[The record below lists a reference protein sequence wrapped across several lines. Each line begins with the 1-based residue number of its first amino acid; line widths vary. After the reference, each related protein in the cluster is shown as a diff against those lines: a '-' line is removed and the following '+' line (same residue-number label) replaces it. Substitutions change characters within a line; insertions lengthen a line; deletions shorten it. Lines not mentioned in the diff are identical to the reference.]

1 MTSFEAWRGILAS
14 ASTRR
19 SVLAR
24 LGLVAVAFGVR
35 ILPADAGDSVYG
47 KIIEVRSADV
57 VVLDY
62 GAGQYV
68 IHIVGIDA
76 PKDEPLAGEAK
87 KFMTDLVLGK
97 NVRMRIESRAENG
110 DLIAL
115 LSTDDPAVGVRD
127 VGIELVKSGLAQR
140 QRAYDYKYGEL
151 SAAEN
156 EAKKSKRGLWLTQP
170 Q

>member
-1 MTSFEAWRGILAS
+1 MFSFQEWHGFLSLTA
-14 ASTRR
+14 TRR
-19 SVLAR
+19 AA
-24 LGLVAVAFGVR
+24 LGLMLIALDVGV
-35 ILPADAGDSVYG
+35 LPARAGDSVYG
-47 KIIEVRSADV
+47 KIVEVRSADV

-62 GAGQYV
+62 GTGQYV

-76 PKDEPLAGEAK
+76 PREGALAGEAK

-97 NVRMRIESRAENG
+97 NVRMRIEGRAENG
-110 DLIAL
+110 DMIAL

-127 VGIELVKSGLAQR
+127 VGVELVKSGLAQR
-140 QRAYDYKYGEL
+140 QRAFDYKYGEL

-156 EAKKSKRGLWLTQP
+156 EAKKFKRGLWISIP